1 MDRDKPGR
9 REYTPPTLIIYG
21 DVVAL
26 TQAASGGKNDK
37 GSGASD
43 ANGVIRVHADVD

>member
-9 REYTPPTLIIYG
+9 REYTPPTLIVYG

-26 TQAASGGKNDK
+26 TQSASGGKNDK
-37 GSGASD
+37 GSGSSTRT
-43 ANGVIRVHADVD
+43 G